1 MIEAAGIV
9 IPAHNE
15 DTLIRACLRALRK
28 AVVSVRIPVQV
39 CVVADRCTDTTVEVV
54 SAVMPEAVVVRS
66 DWRRTLGRVR
76 DLGMR
81 QLMESL
87 AALDPANV
95 WLLGT
100 DADTC
105 VRPDWIERQL
115 AHANAGADAV
125 TGLVDLQPAHHLTNE
140 LRSAYRALVAEHLHP
155 HHHGHIHGANFG
167 VRASAYASVDGYRD
181 LDTGE
186 DRDLWFRLQKAGH
199 RMLQPRDLDVLT
211 SPRTTGRAH
220 GGLADLLA
228 SLVSRPPNSGTS
240 STGRTTTTPS
250 RHPSASRPAN

>member
-15 DTLIRACLRALRK
+15 ERLIAACLRALQQAIASV
-28 AVVSVRIPVQV
+28 AVPVQV
-39 CVVADRCTDTTVEVV
+39 CVVADRCADATVEIATATMPDA
-54 SAVMPEAVVVRS
+54 AVLRTDRS
-66 DWRRTLGRVR
+66 LALGWVR

-81 QLMESL
+81 NLMADLEVH
-87 AALDPANV
+87 DPAKV

-125 TGLVDLQPAHHLTNE
+125 TGLVDLQPAHHLSAE
-140 LRSAYRALVAEHLHP
+140 LRSAYRALVGERIRPADHD
-155 HHHGHIHGANFG
+155 HIHGANFG
-167 VRASAYASVDGYRD
+167 VRASAYAEVGGYRA

-186 DRDLWFRLQKAGH
+186 DRDLWFRLQAAGH
-199 RMLQPRDLDVLT
+199 SMLQPRDLDVLT
-211 SPRTTGRAH
+211 SARTTGRAR

-228 SLVSRPPNSGTS
+228 TL
-240 STGRTTTTPS
+240 STC
-250 RHPSASRPAN
+250 